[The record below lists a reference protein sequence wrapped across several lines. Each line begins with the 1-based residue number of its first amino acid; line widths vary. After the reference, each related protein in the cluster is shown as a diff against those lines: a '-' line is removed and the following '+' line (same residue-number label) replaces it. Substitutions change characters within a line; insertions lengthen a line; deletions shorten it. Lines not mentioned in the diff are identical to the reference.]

1 MSKFTTLEQLKL
13 AQQRVKTEVGKVE
26 TRVQALEDVGAQA
39 NVLEGVKVNGTAL
52 SIANKLVDI
61 LIATGSTNGTI
72 KVNNV
77 DVAVKGLAALAYK
90 AEVGMDDLATA
101 LKAVINAKAE
111 ADDLDAVEAQ
121 IETLIGSVTGDDAK
135 SIRAISAEEVAKV
148 VASAPEDF
156 DTLKEIADWIENDT
170 TGAAKMANDIQA
182 LQGKV
187 VLGTYNDGGV
197 QKEYATVKAYVE
209 AVVAGIGIE
218 GYYTKDEIDEKFT
231 DYYDIAT
238 MDEALGDK
246 ADKVSGAVSG
256 NFAGLDANGNLTDSG
271 KKAADFVAAESGKR
285 LMTNTEG
292 TKLAGI
298 AEGATKV
305 EASTNDGKIKVNGS
319 EITVVPVAT
328 DAEVLAMLNEVWG
341 NDVDMDD

>member
-1 MSKFTTLEQLKL
+1 MSKHTTLEQLKL
-13 AQQRVKTEVGKVE
+13 AQQRTKTEVGKVE
-26 TRVQALEDVGAQA
+26 TRVAALEAVGAQA

-52 SIANKLVDI
+52 AIANKLVDI

-111 ADDLDAVEAQ
+111 ASDLDAVEAQ
-121 IETLIGSVTGDDAK
+121 IETIIGSVEGDDAK
-135 SIRAISAEEVAKV
+135 SIRTISAEEVAKV

-182 LQGKV
+182 LQNKV

-209 AVVAGIGIE
+209 AVVSGIGID

-238 MDEALGDK
+238 MDEFLGDK
-246 ADKVSGAVSG
+246 VDKVDGK
-256 NFAGLDANGNLTDSG
+256 GLSTNDFTDTLKS
-271 KKAADFVAAESGKR
+271 
-285 LMTNTEG
+285 
-292 TKLAGI
+292 KLDGI

-305 EASTNDGKIKVNGS
+305 EASSNDGKIKVNGS
-319 EITVVPVAT
+319 DVTVVTVAT

-341 NDVDMDD
+341 SDE

>member
-1 MSKFTTLEQLKL
+1 MSKHTTLEQLKL
-13 AQQRVKTEVGKVE
+13 AQQRTKLEVGKVE
-26 TRVQALEDVGAQA
+26 TRVAALEAVGAQA

-52 SIANKLVDI
+52 AIANKLVDI
-61 LIATGSTNGTI
+61 LIATGSANGTI

-90 AEVGMDDLATA
+90 AEVGMDDLAAA

-111 ADDLDAVEAQ
+111 ASDLDAVEAQ
-121 IETLIGSVTGDDAK
+121 IETIIGSVSGDDAK
-135 SIRAISAEEVAKV
+135 SIRTISAEEVAKV

-170 TGAAKMANDIQA
+170 TGAAKMANDIAA
-182 LQGKV
+182 LQAKT
-187 VLGTYNDGGV
+187 VLGTYVDGGV
-197 QKEYATVKAYVE
+197 TKEYATVKAYVE
-209 AVVAGIGIE
+209 AMIEEIGM
-218 GYYTKDEIDEKFT
+218 GNYYTKTEVDDLLDEK
-231 DYYDIAT
+231 
-238 MDEALGDK
+238 
-246 ADKVSGAVSG
+246 ADLVSGAVAG

-285 LMTNTEG
+285 LMTDAEG

-305 EASTNDGKIKVNGS
+305 EASSNDGKIKVNGS
-319 EITVVPVAT
+319 DVTVVTVAT

-341 NDVDMDD
+341 DED

>member
-1 MSKFTTLEQLKL
+1 MSKHTTLEQLKL
-13 AQQRVKTEVGKVE
+13 AQQRTKTEVGKVE
-26 TRVQALEDVGAQA
+26 TRVAALEAVGAQA

-52 SIANKLVDI
+52 AIANKLVDI

-111 ADDLDAVEAQ
+111 GSDLDAVEAQ
-121 IETLIGSVTGDDAK
+121 IETLIGSVEGDDAK
-135 SIRAISAEEVAKV
+135 SVRAISAEEVAKV

-182 LQGKV
+182 LQNKV

-209 AVVAGIGIE
+209 AVVSGIGIE
-218 GYYTKDEIDEKFT
+218 GYYTKDE
-231 DYYDIAT
+231 
-238 MDEALGDK
+238 MDEFLGDK
-246 ADKVSGAVSG
+246 VDKIDGK
-256 NFAGLDANGNLTDSG
+256 GLSTNDFTDTLKS
-271 KKAADFVAAESGKR
+271 
-285 LMTNTEG
+285 
-292 TKLAGI
+292 KLDGI

-305 EASTNDGKIKVNGS
+305 EASSNDGKIKVNGS
-319 EITVVPVAT
+319 DVTVVTVAT

-341 NDVDMDD
+341 DDEE